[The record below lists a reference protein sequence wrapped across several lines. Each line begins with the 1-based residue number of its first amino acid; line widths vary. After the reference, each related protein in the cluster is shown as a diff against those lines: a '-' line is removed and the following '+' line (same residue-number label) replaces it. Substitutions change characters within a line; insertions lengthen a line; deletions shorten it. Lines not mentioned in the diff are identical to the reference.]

1 MISID
6 IFLFCEYSMI
16 FLKNSK
22 EVTPHPHAGVHELC
36 EITARI
42 FDFDIESISLLYDDQ
57 SIYFINYRSFVNLVP
72 KLLKSTK
79 KFLNY
84 AIIHHSVLIERLN

>member
-1 MISID
+1 
-6 IFLFCEYSMI
+6 MI

-42 FDFDIESISLLYDDQ
+42 FDFDIESISLLYDDP
-57 SIYFINYRSFVNLVP
+57 SIYFINYCSFVNLVS

-79 KFLNY
+79 K
-84 AIIHHSVLIERLN
+84 SP